1 MNLADEIKQ
10 CIKMSDVFARYG
22 FEPNRGGF
30 ISCPFHSE
38 RTASLSAY
46 HDGERWKCFGCG
58 AGGDVISFVML
69 LFGINFS
76 QALLR
81 INDDFALGLS
91 PGKPAGMRE
100 RRAEADRRLF
110 EQRRKR
116 ADKKYLNALCA
127 FRRLLWEVYQAQK
140 PQTMDEPL
148 KSGFVYALR
157 NLDALDAEIME
168 LAAKERR

>member
-10 CIKMSDVFARYG
+10 RVKMPDVFARYG

-81 INDDFALGLS
+81 INLDFGLGLS
-91 PGKPAGMRE
+91 NKQP
-100 RRAEADRRLF
+100 DRRETIRLSA
-110 EQRRKR
+110 EKAEKEMEKQRR
-116 ADKKYLNALCA
+116 DQYLAILTECH
-127 FRRLLWEVYQAQK
+127 RRLWNTRLAYRPKSPEELPC
-140 PQTMDEPL
+140 PQFVHAL
-148 KSGFVYALR
+148 KETDRLEYLLEEALSEMR
-157 NLDALDAEIME
+157 
-168 LAAKERR
+168 